1 MPRVAWDEWEQLK
14 SDAKQ
19 RGAHMQLNQL
29 AVPDGGGGAAPTGDL
44 TVSQEDL
51 KAVGDAAYSLYT
63 DFDQCNDMAR
73 ISSMKAAGGLTD
85 QGFVLGEA
93 LDHVA
98 TRWVDQVQSLLD
110 ACVHIYSHLDFTKA
124 VHRGDEERTYATI
137 SSISTLDK
145 GFDQH
150 RGY

>member
-1 MPRVAWDEWEQLK
+1 MAWDEWEQLK
-14 SDAKQ
+14 QQAAERQSTQ
-19 RGAHMQLNQL
+19 MQLNQL
-29 AVPDGGGGAAPTGDL
+29 ADPGGGGGGAPQGDL
-44 TVSQEDL
+44 TVSEKDL
-51 KAVGDAAYSLYT
+51 KAVGDAANTLYKDLDQYSDL
-63 DFDQCNDMAR
+63 AR
-73 ISSMKAAGGLTD
+73 ISSMTAAGGLTD
-85 QGFVLGEA
+85 QGFLIGEA

-98 TRWVDQVQSLLD
+98 VRWVDQVQSLLD

-124 VHRGDEERTYATI
+124 VHKGDDERTYATI

>member
-1 MPRVAWDEWEQLK
+1 M
-14 SDAKQ
+14 
-19 RGAHMQLNQL
+19 
-29 AVPDGGGGAAPTGDL
+29 
-44 TVSQEDL
+44 SQEDL

-63 DFDQCNDMAR
+63 DFGQCNDLAR

-85 QGFVLGEA
+85 QGFLLGEA

-110 ACVHIYSHLDFTKA
+110 ACVHIYTHLDFTQAIHK
-124 VHRGDEERTYATI
+124 GDEARVHATI
-137 SSISTLDK
+137 SSTSTLDH
-145 GFDQH
+145 GFDRH